1 MMSVTVSTR
10 GSGAASTLD
19 IGAPKPLFKA
29 RVNAYAPITSTLFY
43 SVSKDGQQFLIN
55 HVDSNAEPVLNVI
68 VNWQRALLGNT
79 SGQ

>member
-1 MMSVTVSTR
+1 V
-10 GSGAASTLD
+10 D
-19 IGAPKPLFKA
+19 IGPPKPLFKA
-29 RVNAYAPITSTLFY
+29 RVNSYAPITSTLFY